1 MFEVALQWSK
11 QLFKKL
17 LNLKLKVLRLLAT
30 PLRLGNIS
38 KHWSVD
44 YMKDT
49 RLNGYVYDFSVGY
62 DITSVDD
69 IVDVHKYLMRVNKIV

>member
-38 KHWSVD
+38 KEWSVD